1 MAKINIKESL
11 LNLDK
16 ETYCKYDLTTMYEN
30 CNITEKDKEKL
41 AKILSE
47 NVSTEKVHNYLLE
60 RFIQDK
66 NKFVDD
72 LQECDKLFVKED
84 LSDTNEY
91 NYLNTESIYKEIQS
105 KQIPDMDGFMTDYTW
120 YLREPDKMNVFVYGD
135 KEYYKPE
142 DGYFDYETEN
152 SQEAREWFYSYNG
165 FEDDDS
171 LYEGTIKTSKGK
183 WTNKGEEG
191 THGTFD
197 TKKEADAQRKAMF
210 VSGYKGESLKEDWLE
225 DTFVDKLWNILEDV
239 SGIESI
245 DYDADDSMQNIITFG
260 SSGDLNKRLDDIEQ
274 AFKNA
279 GVKYEEVATNG
290 NNVIVIKVDKSTL
303 KESLEGKD
311 GSFTE
316 SKESTNDELKQD
328 LIKLAFTPED
338 SELLIKINEPY
349 AENIAY
355 GNTTT
360 EDIKEAQEYIN
371 SKK

>member
-30 CNITEKDKEKL
+30 CNVTEQDKEKL
-41 AKILSE
+41 AKMLSE

-84 LSDTNEY
+84 LSDIEEY
-91 NYLNTESIYKEIQS
+91 DFDNSKSIYKEIKS

-120 YLREPDKMNVFVYGD
+120 YLREPDQLNVFVYGD
-135 KEYYKPE
+135 KDYYKPE

-152 SQEAREWFYSYNG
+152 TKEAEDWFNSYNG
-165 FEDDDS
+165 FEEDDGYSQPEFPNS
-171 LYEGTIKTSKGK
+171 LIEDTVKTSKGK

-191 THGTFD
+191 THGTFN

-210 VSGYKGESLKEDWLE
+210 ASGYKGESLKESEGADSFI
-225 DTFVDKLWNILEDV
+225 DRLWNILDDV
-239 SGIESI
+239 SDIENI
-245 DYDADDSMQNIITFG
+245 DYDADDANQNIITFG
-260 SSGDLNKRLDDIEQ
+260 SSGDLDKRLSDIEQ

-279 GVKYEEVATNG
+279 GVEYKEVLTNG
-290 NNVIVIKVDKSTL
+290 NNVVVIKVDKSTL
-303 KESLEGKD
+303 EESLNTD
-311 GSFTE
+311 NS
-316 SKESTNDELKQD
+316 ELKND
-328 LIKLAFTPED
+328 LIKLSFTPED
-338 SELLIKINEPY
+338 AELLIKINEPY
-349 AENIAY
+349 AENVAY

-360 EDIKEAQEYIN
+360 EDIEEAQEYIN
-371 SKK
+371 SKKR